1 VKKILFKDIQFLNQ
15 TEDIVVILVIGHL
28 DEDHPMS
35 ITSKFELIW
44 LKKIKMEKKLTDD
57 GWQTMGKLALEMV
70 HPQFL
75 VGCMSLDL

>member
-1 VKKILFKDIQFLNQ
+1 
-15 TEDIVVILVIGHL
+15 
-28 DEDHPMS
+28 MS

-57 GWQTMGKLALEMV
+57 GCQTMGKLALEMV